1 MGFHPG
7 HPVAGPMMEWWIVY
21 LLMGLFVGF
30 FAGLLGIG
38 GGLILVTLM
47 VYLFTVQGFP
57 EDRILHIALG
67 TSIASIVFTS
77 ISSLLAH
84 HKHGAVRWDIVRA
97 SIPGLI
103 VGTLL
108 GTLVADQLKSKYLAI
123 FFVIFV
129 YYSAVQMFLNA
140 KPKPSRQLPGA
151 LGLNLAAVVVG
162 ILSALVGVGGGVMT
176 IPLMSLCNVPMRN
189 AIGTSAALGLPIAIA
204 GTVGFSATGLDKDH
218 LPPFSFGYVYLPA
231 LIGIVFGTLVTV
243 PWGAKMA
250 HSMPVPRLKKIF
262 AVILFILATRM
273 LWTLF

>member
-1 MGFHPG
+1 
-7 HPVAGPMMEWWIVY
+7 MMEWWIIY
-21 LLMGLFVGF
+21 LLMGLFVGW

-47 VYLFTVQGFP
+47 VYLFTLQQFP
-57 EDRILHIALG
+57 ADRIVHMALG
-67 TSIASIVFTS
+67 TSITSIVFTS
-77 ISSLLAH
+77 LSSLRAH

-97 SIPGLI
+97 SAAGLI

-129 YYSAVQMFLNA
+129 YYSAVQMFVNS
-140 KPKPSRQLPGA
+140 KPKPSRQLPGTA
-151 LGLNLAAVVVG
+151 GMNVAAILIG

-176 IPLMSLCNVPMRN
+176 IPLMSMCNVPMRN

-204 GTVGFSATGLDKDH
+204 GTVGFIATGLGKDH
-218 LPPFSFGYVYLPA
+218 LPPFSVGYVYLPA
-231 LIGIVFGTLVTV
+231 LIGIVIGTLVTV
-243 PWGAKMA
+243 PWGARMA
-250 HSMPVPRLKKIF
+250 HTMPVSRLKKIF